1 MKKIMLYTVLI
12 VQNSFVYANN
22 STSHTFFT
30 VRPQW
35 RSDSPEKIAFFHNN
49 LFLEKHTLFQASV
62 FGGKS
67 TNSSSLARYFLPFN
81 ACKLHVAEAQFDV
94 NGRATLMPEQKNENL
109 IAENINILTNNGDFY
124 SIVSFEPQQN
134 VFGIGLDFKQRLGKK
149 WWFELSAPI
158 QRVHNSMNMKE
169 EIINDGGGAQIDTNT
184 NSIAIGL
191 DNSPVVASATEAFK
205 QKNWHYGKIINHE
218 AKWGLA
224 DIEAKIGLLFLNTE
238 RYRFNGYAGILI
250 PTGNKP
256 KANYVFEEIIGN
268 NKHVGFMFGDNIGL
282 SYTTKHAFNLS
293 LELDGNC
300 TYLFKNTQVRSFDP
314 VDKSF
319 GRYLSL
325 YSSREQAAL
334 AQSEGLNNSGSS
346 GINFFSGCVTVKPRG
361 SVNLNTAFCV
371 EKCGYATEF
380 GFNIYARQAEKVHL
394 KNRFPSELAIKE
406 LYGLGATNPTRG
418 INTILRLDGAE
429 SSYPEE
435 YYSLSCQDINM
446 DSAAHPALLSNT
458 VYGSIGY
465 KGDTTFVNTGG
476 SYEHNVCNTS
486 LDRWLVWTKIGLT
499 F

>member
-1 MKKIMLYTVLI
+1 MKKNILYIALI
-12 VQNSFVYANN
+12 LQSCLTYANN

-49 LFLEKHTLFQASV
+49 LFLEKRTLFQVSV

-67 TNSSSLARYFLPFN
+67 TNSSGLARYFLPFN
-81 ACKLHVAEAQFDV
+81 ACQLHVAEAQFDS
-94 NGRATLMPEQKNENL
+94 NGKASLTPEQKNENL

-124 SIVSFEPQQN
+124 SIVSFQPEQN
-134 VFGIGLDFKQRLGKK
+134 VVGIGLDFKQRLGKK
-149 WWFELSAPI
+149 WWLELSAPI
-158 QRVHNSMNMKE
+158 ERIHNTMGMRE
-169 EIINDGGGAQIDTNT
+169 QIINNGGGVNIDSNT
-184 NSIAIGL
+184 QSIAIGL
-191 DNSPVVASATEAFK
+191 DNSPVAGNATEAFK
-205 QKNWHYGKIINHE
+205 QKSWYFGKIVDQD

-224 DIEAKIGLLFLNTE
+224 DIEAKIGLLFLHTE
-238 RYRFNGYAGILI
+238 NYRFNGYAGILI

-256 KANYVFEEIIGN
+256 EGRYVFEQIIGN
-268 NKHVGFMFGDNIGL
+268 NKHFGFMFGDNIGL
-282 SYTTKHAFNLS
+282 SYTTKHNFNLS

-334 AQSEGLNNSGSS
+334 ASDEGLNNSGSS
-346 GINFFSGCVTVKPRG
+346 GINFFTGCVTVKPRG

-380 GFNIYARQAEKVHL
+380 GFNIYARQVEKVSL
-394 KNRFPSELAIKE
+394 ASKFPSELAIKE
-406 LYGLGATNPTRG
+406 LFGDGATNPTRG
-418 INTILRLDGAE
+418 INTIVRNEDGA
-429 SSYPEE
+429 YPEG
-435 YYSLSCQDINM
+435 YKPLTCQDINM
-446 DSAAHPALLSNT
+446 DSAAHPALISNT
-458 VYGSIGY
+458 VYASLGY
-465 KGDTTFVNTGG
+465 KGDHAFLNTGG
-476 SYEHNVCNTS
+476 SYEHDVLNTS
-486 LDRWLVWTKIGLT
+486 LNRWLVWTKIGLT